1 VQHAAVLAVLDIHR
15 RIERT
20 ERLRANWPGLR
31 YRATW
36 ATVGC
41 VQIEELMERIRR
53 LPAAQRKLLDE
64 MVRSLEES
72 PRAPPEQ
79 PKALQPVR
87 GLLRDLGPAPSAAE
101 IEDARR
107 ELWAGFPREDLS

>member
-1 VQHAAVLAVLDIHR
+1 MGYSR
-15 RIERT
+15 
-20 ERLRANWPGLR
+20 
-31 YRATW
+31 
-36 ATVGC
+36 C

-72 PRAPPEQ
+72 PPATPEQ
-79 PKALQPVR
+79 PKEVALQPVR
-87 GLLRDLGPAPSAAE
+87 GLLRDLGPAPSTAE
-101 IEDARR
+101 MEDARR